1 MKKDHRFEYDPWKN
15 VRFCFTSMV
24 WLHFSH
30 KTEKK
35 IYFDKKRYY
44 DGFVYVPLKN
54 I

>member
-15 VRFCFTSMV
+15 VRFVSFPWFGFTSV
-24 WLHFSH
+24 IKL
-30 KTEKK
+30 KK
-35 IYFDKKRYY
+35 KNDFDKKRYY